1 MLTASTSFGL
11 RVSGLAV
18 LFWCLVLPSMAW
30 AQTEAPPSPETVD
43 PATVAP
49 ETSAE
54 RNVAVDDTLLAAADF
69 LTKEAAD
76 QEVGTTIL
84 RTTGPGSAN
93 VLGAIPPVWVDRPT
107 MKGVRAYEAL
117 FDASEAMREAQN
129 TNPPDVGAEA
139 CPAMAT
145 QDLAEPAAFDRAST
159 LLPPGQVTYFYS
171 EPDSLVQCAVYRW
184 DEASTMTGHEFIRL
198 MKDGGI
204 DAETVLATYDVMF
217 EEVVRAIE
225 RRLGTAH
232 QIDHAP
238 VAAQEGNVS
247 YRRSARWTTDDVV
260 IDLRLTI
267 SRIGGH
273 LTVVQNWPAEPQ
285 AM

>member
-1 MLTASTSFGL
+1 MS
-11 RVSGLAV
+11 
-18 LFWCLVLPSMAW
+18 W
-30 AQTEAPPSPETVD
+30 AQTAAPAHLATVN

-49 ETSAE
+49 ETPITPTVAE
-54 RNVAVDDTLLAAADF
+54 DDTLLAAADF

-84 RTTGPGSAN
+84 RSTGPDSAS

-107 MKGVRAYEAL
+107 MKGVRAYESL
-117 FDASEAMREAQN
+117 FDASEEIQKAQN
-129 TNPPDVGAEA
+129 TNPPDVSVEA
-139 CPAMAT
+139 CPAKAT
-145 QDLAEPAAFDRAST
+145 QNLAEPAAFDRAST
-159 LLPPGQVTYFYS
+159 LLPPGQVAYFYS

-198 MKDGGI
+198 MKDGGV

-217 EEVVRAIE
+217 DEVVRSIE
-225 RRLGTAH
+225 RRLGDAH
-232 QIDHAP
+232 QMDEAP
-238 VAAQEGNVS
+238 IATEEGNVS
-247 YRRSARWTTDDVV
+247 YRRSARWATDDVV

-273 LTVVQNWPAEPQ
+273 LTVVQNWPADPQ